1 MRRYLL
7 ALIGLT
13 VLAGAWA
20 GPLPAMA
27 GTTFY
32 AHMAMHVA
40 VVAVAAPLLALSI
53 ADTALDPLCHWP
65 RAIAPLPSSALDL
78 VVIWAWH
85 APALHHASQHNGA
98 MMALEQSSFLLCSLA
113 VWLAAFGG
121 SAGRS
126 DERALAGS
134 GGLLM
139 TSMHMTLLGALLAL
153 STRPIYGHS
162 ASGDA
167 RLSALEDQHLGGL
180 LMLLGAGT
188 SYLLGALILFAGLL
202 RRRGLTA

>member
-1 MRRYLL
+1 MTRYLL
-7 ALIGLT
+7 ALSGLT
-13 VLAGAWA
+13 VLVGAWA

-32 AHMAMHVA
+32 AHMAMHVS
-40 VVAVAAPLLALSI
+40 VVAIAAPLLALSV
-53 ADTALDPLCHWP
+53 AGTVLDPLCHWP
-65 RAIAPLPSSALDL
+65 RAIAPLPASALDL
-78 VVIWAWH
+78 IVIWAWH
-85 APALHHASQHNGA
+85 APALHHASQHDAA

-113 VWLAAFGG
+113 VWLSAFGG
-121 SAGRS
+121 SAARR

-139 TSMHMTLLGALLAL
+139 TSMHMTLLGALLGL
-153 STRPIYGHS
+153 STRSLYGHGT
-162 ASGDA
+162 SGDS

-188 SYLLGALILFAGLL
+188 SYLIGGLILFAGLL
-202 RRRGLTA
+202 RRRGVTA